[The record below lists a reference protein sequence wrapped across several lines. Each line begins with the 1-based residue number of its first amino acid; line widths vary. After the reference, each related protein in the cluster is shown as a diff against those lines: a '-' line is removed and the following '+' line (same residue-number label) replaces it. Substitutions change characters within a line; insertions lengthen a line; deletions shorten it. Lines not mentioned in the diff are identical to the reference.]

1 MPASRVQVRTAGLA
15 GHQAGLDWGIV
26 NCLHNS
32 VYATGISTRSSGSLR
47 FEDVVA
53 RDVGLDTEG
62 VEDAVVS
69 VHDQDAIGADGSKRT
84 ASVKF
89 RAQLDGMINIPKN
102 SLDTVGDC
110 QESLVAEFGP
120 DGRLDPSVRLVI
132 DTGRRFVQ
140 ADDLAVAHE
149 CPRERDETAL
159 ADGKIGS
166 LVLDRGIEREA

>member
-1 MPASRVQVRTAGLA
+1 M
-15 GHQAGLDWGIV
+15 
-26 NCLHNS
+26 
-32 VYATGISTRSSGSLR
+32 
-47 FEDVVA
+47 
-53 RDVGLDTEG
+53 
-62 VEDAVVS
+62 
-69 VHDQDAIGADGSKRT
+69 
-84 ASVKF
+84 
-89 RAQLDGMINIPKN
+89 MNIPKN

-120 DGRLDPSVRLVI
+120 DGRLDPSVRLEI